1 MDNDLSLLTTM
12 EKKLEITL
20 VVPAYNEAKRIGDFL
35 AALEQYKQYTVSLKE
50 VRIVSD
56 GSTDNTVKILT
67 AWKRRVQDRVNFNIR
82 ILSYKQNRGR
92 GYAVRTGLSGITTDL
107 AVYIDGDLDIPLPNI
122 ERVVRELAGGADLV
136 LGSKKI
142 PGSICTSPRK
152 LSRMI
157 VGYGHSILAYLILGI
172 WHWDWQG
179 GIKGF
184 RRETLEVV
192 LPNLTIDHWGFDM
205 EVAYL
210 AQQLGNKLSEIPLVW
225 GAKSND
231 SRVKLGRDIVIAIR
245 DMWQIRRQV
254 KVVLGEVASV

>member
-1 MDNDLSLLTTM
+1 MK
-12 EKKLEITL
+12 KKLEITL
-20 VVPAYNEAKRIGDFL
+20 VVPVYNEAKRIGDFL
-35 AALEQYKQYTVSLKE
+35 VALEQCKQYTVGLKE

-67 AWKRRVQDRVNFNIR
+67 AWKRRVQDRVSFNIR

-92 GYAVRTGLSGITTDL
+92 GHAVRIGLSGITTDF
-107 AVYIDGDLDIPLPNI
+107 AVYIDGDLDIPLTNI
-122 ERVVRELAGGADLV
+122 ERVVRELAMGADLV
-136 LGSKKI
+136 LGSKKM
-142 PGSICTSPRK
+142 PGAICTSPRK

-157 VGYGHSILAYLILGI
+157 VGYGHSVLAFLIMGI

-184 RRETLEVV
+184 RCDMLEEI
-192 LPNLTIDHWGFDM
+192 LPRLTINHWGFDM

-210 AQQLGNKLSEIPLVW
+210 AQQLGYKLVERPLVW

-231 SRVKLGRDIVIAIR
+231 SRVKLARDIVIAIR

-254 KVVLGEVASV
+254 KTVVGEVATA